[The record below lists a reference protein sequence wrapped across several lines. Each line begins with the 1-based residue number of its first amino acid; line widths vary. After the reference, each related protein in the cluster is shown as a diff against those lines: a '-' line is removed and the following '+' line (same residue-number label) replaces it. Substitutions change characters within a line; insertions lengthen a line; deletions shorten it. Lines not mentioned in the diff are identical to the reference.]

1 MVRIMQSCCDD
12 ESKRQK
18 ANCSAYVYK
27 KCESQRFCKIFS
39 KEVAVDEWKNEAP
52 GLPPE
57 APHELLEW
65 EGAPGM

>member
-1 MVRIMQSCCDD
+1 MVWIMQSCCDD
-12 ESKRQK
+12 VSKRQK
-18 ANCSAYVYK
+18 ANCSAYEYINVK
-27 KCESQRFCKIFS
+27 A